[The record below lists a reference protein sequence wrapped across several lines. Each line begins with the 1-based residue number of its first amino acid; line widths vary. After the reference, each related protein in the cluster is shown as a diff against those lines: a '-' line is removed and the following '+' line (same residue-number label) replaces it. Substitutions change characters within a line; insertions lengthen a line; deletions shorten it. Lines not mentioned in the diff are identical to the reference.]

1 MVRALGD
8 KVAAILILGET
19 GQNIHAAER
28 IFRPVSRT
36 YQRKLLREFGTT
48 GSINDA
54 KRSGRPQI
62 SDGKKIDILAEVIV
76 NPTSSTTHVASTC
89 EKVNVW
95 AGILGNHIGGPLFSN
110 TNLTGEV
117 YLELL
122 QNAIEPLI
130 LEILEDNPD
139 EFGNLEITFQQ
150 DGAPP
155 HYYGAVRRYLD
166 EEYRGRWIGRRG
178 STEWPARSP
187 ELTPLDFSVGVP

>member
-28 IFRPVSRT
+28 IFNERFSDRPVSRT
-36 YQRKLLREFGTT
+36 YLKELLR
-48 GSINDA
+48 
-54 KRSGRPQI
+54 
-62 SDGKKIDILAEVIV
+62 
-76 NPTSSTTHVASTC
+76 
-89 EKVNVW
+89 
-95 AGILGNHIGGPLFSN
+95 ILGNHIVGPLFLN

-130 LEILEDNPD
+130 LGILEDNPD
-139 EFGNLEITFQQ
+139 ELSNLEITFQQ

-155 HYYGAVRRYLD
+155 HYYGSVRR
-166 EEYRGRWIGRRG
+166 
-178 STEWPARSP
+178 
-187 ELTPLDFSVGVP
+187 